1 MKWELH
7 PVGRFARDA
16 ERWDTLQRAVGAM
29 PFHES
34 AFLRPLLD
42 EFGSGREVVAFCE
55 DKEASCAATIMTPRG
70 YGMWETF
77 QPSQLP
83 LGAWI
88 ASPATDI
95 AATLAA
101 LLRRLPGFALLAGA
115 TQLDPR
121 LQPRPENSSRLHTL
135 DYVDTAWVD
144 VAGDFEAYWQ
154 ARGKNLRQNV
164 RKQRTKLNADALDA
178 RLECLTAASDV
189 AACIREYGEL
199 ESSGWKASSGT
210 AVHPDNAQGRFY
222 RLMLE
227 NFCALGR
234 GRIYR
239 FCVAGRPVAMDLCI
253 ESGPVLIIL
262 KTTYDESFK
271 AISPASLM
279 HHDIFQSLFEERRF
293 SRIEFYGKLMEW
305 HTRWTDHARMLYHAT
320 CYRSKFL
327 PAVRKSIAF
336 LRHGASPHGETLPS
350 ESGARA

>member
-1 MKWELH
+1 MKWEFH
-7 PVGRFARDA
+7 PVGRFDRDA
-16 ERWDTLQRAVGAM
+16 DRWDALQRAAGAM

-42 EFGSGREVVAFCE
+42 EFGSGREVHAFGE
-55 DKEASCAATIMTPRG
+55 DKEGTCAATIMTPRG
-70 YGMWETF
+70 YGMWQTF

-83 LGAWI
+83 LGAWM

-95 AATLAA
+95 AALLAA
-101 LLRRLPGFALLAGA
+101 LLRRLPGFALFAGV

-121 LQPRPENSSRLHTL
+121 LQPRPVNSSCLDTI

-144 VAGDFEAYWQ
+144 VAGDFETYWQ

-164 RKQRTKLNADALDA
+164 RKQRAKLNADALDA
-178 RLECLTAASDV
+178 RLECVTASSDV

-210 AVHPDNAQGRFY
+210 AVHPENAQGRFY
-222 RLMLE
+222 RRMLE

-239 FCVAGRPVAMDLCI
+239 FCVAGRAVAMDLCI
-253 ESGPVLIIL
+253 ESGPVLVIL

-279 HHDIFQSLFEERRF
+279 HHDVFQSIFGERRF

-305 HTRWTDHARMLYHAT
+305 HTRWTDQARMLYHAT
-320 CYRSKFL
+320 CYRSKLL